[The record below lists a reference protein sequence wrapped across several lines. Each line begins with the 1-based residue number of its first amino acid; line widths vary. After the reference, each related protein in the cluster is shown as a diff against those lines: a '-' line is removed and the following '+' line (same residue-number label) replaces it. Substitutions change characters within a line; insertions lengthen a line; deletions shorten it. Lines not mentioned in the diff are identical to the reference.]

1 MEETK
6 TTITKIGKY
15 DVIDVLGE
23 GGMGIVYR
31 AVDNRIGRLV
41 AIKMMTG
48 GYADNPDL
56 LKRFYREAQ
65 SAGSLQHPNI
75 VIIYDLGEEG
85 GNPYMV
91 MEYMPGEPL
100 DKIIDVRRPMS
111 IVDRLGIII
120 QVCSALNYAHQ
131 HGIVHRDI
139 KPGNVMV
146 MPDGSVKILD
156 FGIARVQDKSMT
168 KTGQIIGTINYMSP
182 EQLKGQVVDGRSDIF
197 SAGVVLYELLS
208 GSLPFE
214 TGDTAS
220 TIHKILHEP
229 PPPLKNYLAEYPQ
242 ELDAAIERALAKD
255 RDERY
260 ATAED
265 FGFELLAIQE
275 TQKRQMVSEYV
286 AQARSYIKGN
296 DYTHAKE
303 LLQQVLKI
311 DTHHTDAKLL
321 MAEVQKAIATQQR
334 GEQLKELRAHA
345 EESLKHQQYTEALS
359 LLDQALK
366 FDKTNS
372 ELQNMRE
379 VAHKGHKEREQLDI
393 YLRQAES
400 ARQEGRYEVA
410 QQAVQKALAVSPNNT
425 HAKGV
430 LAAIVKEAEQQA
442 TVKKIRDLLDVARR
456 AITSRNYGEAIEV
469 LRKAEQ
475 LDPAMPEVHALMNL
489 VTSTRDQESR
499 RKELEAYTRE
509 IESALAHDDFRTAN
523 ANADEALKKFPGEPT
538 LLKLK
543 ATAEKQLE
551 AGENKRFI
559 EEQAV
564 QARKMMDTGRATE
577 ALDLLERANQ
587 KVRGDTR
594 LRSLISIVRD
604 SVDKE
609 KAQQI
614 KANYVQKSKAAIE
627 RKNFDEAVALLEQ
640 AQAELSDSPEIH
652 ELLEFARAEAMAQRK
667 AHAFDEAHK
676 AIADDDYQAAIAVLE
691 KATKEFPN
699 DDDLKLLLAETQGK
713 REQFQR
719 KVEAAISGAKRM
731 LDAKKYQE
739 AMSFLESQP
748 RGYCHSEAFA
758 KLLQSTREQY
768 TKVKAVTEATQQATA
783 AMKREEYL
791 LAWNVL
797 QACYRAHGDSPEIRK
812 ALLEL
817 ESKRSIIAKTAV
829 EKVIRD
835 ARQLMLAKDY
845 SKALRTLQGA
855 ADLVS
860 AAPAELKT
868 EWEAAKDEAAAGAT
882 RSDSGEANR
891 TIVQGSIVP
900 GMPVASR
907 AAAGAAPARR
917 TPAPAP
923 APEPKRGPM
932 IAAIIGALVLV
943 AAVAG
948 YLIIRNGAAAK
959 PDTSITINAVPWAT
973 VKSVTNAKGKIV
985 AQDQETPIVIPVP
998 SGDYTV
1004 VLEGPDHKTQTE
1016 NVTAGKGSPAR
1027 VNSRFETPDVEEI
1040 IRNAR

>member
-6 TTITKIGKY
+6 TTVTKIGKY

-100 DKIIDVRRPMS
+100 DKIIDIRRPMS

-229 PPPLKNYLAEYPQ
+229 PPPLKNYLAEYPP
-242 ELDAAIERALAKD
+242 ELDAVIERALAKD

-265 FGFELLAIQE
+265 FGFEMLAIQE

-286 AQARSYIKGN
+286 AQARTYIKGN

-334 GEQLKELRAHA
+334 GEQLKDLRAHA
-345 EESLKHQQYTEALS
+345 EESLKREQYTEALS

-366 FDKTNS
+366 LDKTNND
-372 ELQNMRE
+372 LQGMRD
-379 VAHKGHKEREQLDI
+379 VAHKGHKEREQVDI
-393 YLRQAES
+393 FLRQAES

-410 QQAVQKALAVSPNNT
+410 QQAVQKALAASPNNA
-425 HAKGV
+425 HAKAV
-430 LAAIVKEAEQQA
+430 LAAIQKEAEQQA
-442 TVKKIRDLLDVARR
+442 TQKKIRDLLDIARK
-456 AITSRNYGEAIEV
+456 AITARNYTEAIDV
-469 LRKAEQ
+469 LRKAEAI
-475 LDPAMPEVHALMNL
+475 DPAMPEVHALMNL
-489 VTSTRDQESR
+489 VTSTRDQETR
-499 RKELEAYTRE
+499 RKELEAFTSQ
-509 IESALAHDDFRTAN
+509 IESALSQQDFRSAN
-523 ANADEALKKFPGEPT
+523 TKADEALKKFPGEPT

-543 ATAEKQLE
+543 ATAEKQVE

-559 EEQAV
+559 DEQAI
-564 QARKMMDTGRATE
+564 QARKLMDTGRATE
-577 ALDLLERANQ
+577 ALDLLEKANQ

-594 LRSLISIVRD
+594 LRSLISVVRE

-609 KAQQI
+609 KAQEI
-614 KANYVQKSKAAIE
+614 KTNYVQKSKAAIE

-640 AQAELSDSPEIH
+640 AQAELVNSPEIN
-652 ELLEFARAEAMAQRK
+652 ELLEFARAEAVAQRK
-667 AHAFDEAHK
+667 VHAFDEAHK
-676 AIADDDYQAAIAVLE
+676 AIDDDDYPAAIAVLE
-691 KATKEFPN
+691 KATKEFPAEE
-699 DDDLKLLLAETQGK
+699 DLKLLLAEAQGK
-713 REQFQR
+713 KEQFQR
-719 KVEAAISGAKRM
+719 KVEAAMSGAQRM

-739 AMSFLESQP
+739 ALSFLEAQP
-748 RGYCHSEAFA
+748 KGYLHSEAFA
-758 KLLQSTREQY
+758 KLLQSTREQF
-768 TKVKAVTEATQQATA
+768 TKVKAITEATQQAST

-797 QACYRAHGDSPEIRK
+797 QACYRTHGDSPEIRK

-860 AAPAELKT
+860 AAPPELKT
-868 EWEAAKDEAAAGAT
+868 DWEAAKDEAAAGAT
-882 RSDSGEANR
+882 RADSGESNK
-891 TIVQGSIVP
+891 TIVQGSIIP
-900 GMPVASR
+900 GLPTASR
-907 AAAGAAPARR
+907 IAAGAAPARR

-923 APEPKRGPM
+923 APAPKRGPVIAII
-932 IAAIIGALVLV
+932 IAAVLV
-943 AAVAG
+943 IGAVAG
-948 YLIIRNGAAAK
+948 YFLKQGRVAAR

-973 VKSVTNAKGKIV
+973 VKSVTNAKGKV
-985 AQDQETPIVIPVP
+985 LAQEQETPVVIPVP
-998 SGDYTV
+998 AGNYTV
-1004 VLEGPDHKTQTE
+1004 VLEGPDHQTQTE
-1016 NVTAGKGSPAR
+1016 TVTASKDSPGK
-1027 VNSRFETPDVEEI
+1027 VNFKFETPDVDEI